1 MFPDYLSVS
10 YDYVEIAKHNLD
22 EKVNGFKKI
31 DRILLKDWRTKV
43 NAILKETKSDNITKI
58 NRLIKA
64 YVSFAGRKVGLKQ
77 NQRRGNAVKET

>member
-31 DRILLKDWRTKV
+31 DRILLKDWTTKV
-43 NAILKETKSDNITKI
+43 NAILKETKSILPKSID
-58 NRLIKA
+58 
-64 YVSFAGRKVGLKQ
+64 
-77 NQRRGNAVKET
+77 